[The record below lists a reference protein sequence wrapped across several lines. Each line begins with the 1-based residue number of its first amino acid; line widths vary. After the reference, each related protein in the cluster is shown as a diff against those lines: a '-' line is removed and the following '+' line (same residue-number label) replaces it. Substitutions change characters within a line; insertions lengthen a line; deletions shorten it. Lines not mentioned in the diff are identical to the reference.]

1 MENSVNKERRKNK
14 WYGPE
19 LSEITAV
26 TVRRL
31 AWAMDVSMGK
41 AIEILVRAS
50 PMLLSDE
57 KICSICKDKK
67 CLVCAFK
74 CGSFLPQKIIPLL
87 YEPNSMVNS

>member
-1 MENSVNKERRKNK
+1 MKNTVNKERLKNK

-26 TVRRL
+26 TIRRL
-31 AWAMDVSMGK
+31 AWAMNVSMGK

-50 PMLLSDE
+50 PMILSDE

-67 CLVCAFK
+67 CLVCAFRS
-74 CGSFLPQKIIPLL
+74 GNVLPQQIFPMLYKPERSIP
-87 YEPNSMVNS
+87 E